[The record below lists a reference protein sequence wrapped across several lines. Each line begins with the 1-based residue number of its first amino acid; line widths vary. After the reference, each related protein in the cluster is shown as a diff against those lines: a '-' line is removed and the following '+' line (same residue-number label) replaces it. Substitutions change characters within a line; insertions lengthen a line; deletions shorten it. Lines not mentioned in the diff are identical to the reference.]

1 MNLVNK
7 SVTDNP
13 AKRVKCLA
21 GFISLKNYVQ
31 TNHLTHHF
39 KHNQIRFDNF
49 FESCQILML

>member
-31 TNHLTHHF
+31 TNHHTHYF

-49 FESCQILML
+49 FEILMLFYL